1 MEEENKS
8 PRQVTIKTPEGD
20 HKSSKNNEDEYEDTD
35 ADTDKEGESSRPQ
48 SMRIDLTRV
57 RSAYSARTHK
67 ESNLP
72 SVLTDYGMEDDKTK
86 EKGRRKKKKIRSEKE
101 NDHDMDGNTE
111 KRKKKRE
118 EIVYRSS
125 SERYQQIMENQEDGG
140 NFYSK
145 KVSGLALRVKT
156 QSDSRSQT
164 PRTPRTPRQEEE
176 ETKQVPNV
184 LEKQIPEKK
193 SQKNCMKKK
202 LKRHELSTNTDF
214 LKTVPKTETA
224 KIIELQDK
232 LMKEGKLKTQAEV
245 DRFWQD
251 IKKPDVYSSYFKP
264 AMQTQASGSGSATS
278 SLNRSNVESHSTV
291 AALQDYPGRS
301 LSQISERSSV
311 PGLYKDTQD
320 WAITQQFKH
329 QHSSHTKVAS
339 PVKSR
344 TTDLEKKFPKT
355 QMPQLHCFTMDLG
368 EKPPD
373 PEQLAREAELKVKI
387 KQRKRFLRKLHRMH
401 QMAMA
406 NNAATN
412 RILDKH
418 GELSSFLE
426 GNTLRDVKS
435 LYCGMQTNLLSIL
448 PAPEDQYISEE
459 DLRMP
464 ESVYP
469 ALPPPRASV
478 SQGSSKPRSL
488 VSRESRTSLASR
500 GSFRKESSR
509 RKLGKE
515 LPPPPPPIPL
525 TLEEI
530 RQKTRVIEP
539 KCLSTNWINYMRN
552 GRPVQS
558 ES

>member
-20 HKSSKNNEDEYEDTD
+20 HKATKNNEDEYEDTD
-35 ADTDKEGESSRPQ
+35 VDTDKEGESSRPQ

-57 RSAYSARTHK
+57 RSAYSAKTHK

-86 EKGRRKKKKIRSEKE
+86 EKGRRKKKKIKSEKE
-101 NDHDMDGNTE
+101 NDDMDGNTD

-176 ETKQVPNV
+176 ETK
-184 LEKQIPEKK
+184 KA
-193 SQKNCMKKK
+193 QKNSVKKK

-214 LKTVPKTETA
+214 LKTVPKTEMA

-245 DRFWQD
+245 DRFWLD

-264 AMQTQASGSGSATS
+264 ALQTQASGSGSATS
-278 SLNRSNVESHSTV
+278 SLNRSNLETHSTV

-329 QHSSHTKVAS
+329 QHSHTKVAS
-339 PVKSR
+339 PQKSR
-344 TTDLEKKFPKT
+344 SSDLEKKFPKT

-464 ESVYP
+464 DSVYP
-469 ALPPPRASV
+469 AIPPPRMSV

-525 TLEEI
+525 TLDEI
-530 RQKTRVIEP
+530 RQKTRTIEP

>member
-1 MEEENKS
+1 MEKVHYF
-8 PRQVTIKTPEGD
+8 RLKLI
-20 HKSSKNNEDEYEDTD
+20 
-35 ADTDKEGESSRPQ
+35 
-48 SMRIDLTRV
+48 
-57 RSAYSARTHK
+57 
-67 ESNLP
+67 
-72 SVLTDYGMEDDKTK
+72 
-86 EKGRRKKKKIRSEKE
+86 
-101 NDHDMDGNTE
+101 GNPL
-111 KRKKKRE
+111 
-118 EIVYRSS
+118 IVYQSS

-176 ETKQVPNV
+176 DT
-184 LEKQIPEKK
+184 KK

-278 SLNRSNVESHSTV
+278 SLNRSNVETHSTV

-426 GNTLRDVKS
+426 GNTLRDVSTTGLEPFIQDIHKS
-435 LYCGMQTNLLSIL
+435 SNTPHIVIMKIMMMMFNFRNLYIAECRPIFFQSCLPQKTNIYRRRTYGCQNLCILLS
-448 PAPEDQYISEE
+448 PT
-459 DLRMP
+459 
-464 ESVYP
+464 
-469 ALPPPRASV
+469 RASV

>member
-118 EIVYRSS
+118 E
-125 SERYQQIMENQEDGG
+125 RYQQIMENQEDGG

-176 ETKQVPNV
+176 ET
-184 LEKQIPEKK
+184 KK

>member
-8 PRQVTIKTPEGD
+8 PRQVTIKTPEEN
-20 HKSSKNNEDEYEDTD
+20 HKTTKNNEDEYDDTD
-35 ADTDKEGESSRPQ
+35 VDTDKEGESSRPQ

-57 RSAYSARTHK
+57 RSAYSAKTHK

-86 EKGRRKKKKIRSEKE
+86 EKGRRKKKKIKSEKE
-101 NDHDMDGNTE
+101 NDDMDGNTE

-118 EIVYRSS
+118 
-125 SERYQQIMENQEDGG
+125 ERYQQIMENQEDGG

-176 ETKQVPNV
+176 ETK
-184 LEKQIPEKK
+184 KA
-193 SQKNCMKKK
+193 QKNSVKKK

-264 AMQTQASGSGSATS
+264 ALQTQASGSGSATS
-278 SLNRSNVESHSTV
+278 SLNRSNLETHSTV

-329 QHSSHTKVAS
+329 QHPHSKVAS
-339 PVKSR
+339 PQKSR
-344 TTDLEKKFPKT
+344 SSDLEKKFPKT

-426 GNTLRDVKS
+426 GNTLRDV
-435 LYCGMQTNLLSIL
+435 LSIL

-469 ALPPPRASV
+469 AIPPPRTSV

-525 TLEEI
+525 TLDEI
-530 RQKTRVIEP
+530 RQKTRTIEP

-552 GRPVQS
+552 NRPVQS

>member
-20 HKSSKNNEDEYEDTD
+20 HKATKNNEDEYEDTD
-35 ADTDKEGESSRPQ
+35 VDTDKEGESSRPQ

-57 RSAYSARTHK
+57 RSAYSAKTHK

-86 EKGRRKKKKIRSEKE
+86 EKGRRKKKKIKSEKE
-101 NDHDMDGNTE
+101 NDDMDGNTD

-118 EIVYRSS
+118 ENRRKIVYRSS

-176 ETKQVPNV
+176 ETK
-184 LEKQIPEKK
+184 KA
-193 SQKNCMKKK
+193 QKNSVKKK

-214 LKTVPKTETA
+214 LKTVPKTEMA

-245 DRFWQD
+245 DRFWLD

-264 AMQTQASGSGSATS
+264 ALQTQASGSGSATS
-278 SLNRSNVESHSTV
+278 SLNRSNLETHSTV

-329 QHSSHTKVAS
+329 QHSHTKVAS
-339 PVKSR
+339 PQKSR
-344 TTDLEKKFPKT
+344 SSDLEKKFPKT

-426 GNTLRDVKS
+426 GNTLRDV
-435 LYCGMQTNLLSIL
+435 LSIL

-464 ESVYP
+464 DSVYP
-469 ALPPPRASV
+469 AIPPPRMSV

-525 TLEEI
+525 TLDEI
-530 RQKTRVIEP
+530 RQKTRTIEP